1 MKFEKESK
9 SFKMMEMKSP
19 GPNKTRRR
27 SMKTIMKLS
36 PNLTSADGGT
46 HSQQKK
52 MQDVKNVNKNCKFKS
67 RSPVKF

>member
-27 SMKTIMKLS
+27 SMKRIMKLG
-36 PNLTSADGGT
+36 PKLKSADGG
-46 HSQQKK
+46 HILNKK
-52 MQDVKNVNKNCKFKS
+52 RCKM
-67 RSPVKF
+67 

>member
-27 SMKTIMKLS
+27 SMKTIMKLG
-36 PNLTSADGGT
+36 PNLTSAHADGG
-46 HSQQKK
+46 HILNKK
-52 MQDVKNVNKNCKFKS
+52 RCKM
-67 RSPVKF
+67 

>member
-27 SMKTIMKLS
+27 SMKT
-36 PNLTSADGGT
+36 ADGGT
-46 HSQQKK
+46 FSTKKDARCKESQQEL
-52 MQDVKNVNKNCKFKS
+52 
-67 RSPVKF
+67 